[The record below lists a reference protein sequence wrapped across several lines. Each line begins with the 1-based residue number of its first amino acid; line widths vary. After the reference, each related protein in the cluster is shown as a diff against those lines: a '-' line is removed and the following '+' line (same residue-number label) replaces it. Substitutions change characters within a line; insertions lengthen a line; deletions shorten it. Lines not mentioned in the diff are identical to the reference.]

1 MTKIKF
7 YHTSFQIMSSKTNRA
22 LIDPE
27 NRLIVLGV
35 ALVAICFFI
44 AGAAAAFWY
53 VAAHR

>member
-1 MTKIKF
+1 
-7 YHTSFQIMSSKTNRA
+7 
-22 LIDPE
+22 
-27 NRLIVLGV
+27 LIVLGV